1 MPTAKKIETLMK
13 ESIEDR
19 KNIHKIMNKQFKI
32 NTKEHVDIKNLLLSM
47 NSIKLNG
54 NDERF
59 TLEESLRIL
68 YAATTELRAKKNL
81 REAFEVWKTDTVLGR
96 LFSKKSGKWIIGL
109 LIFCTLFPLLHS
121 LGFITISNPVELVTT
136 LIRWYKGS

>member
-1 MPTAKKIETLMK
+1 MK

-19 KNIHKIMNKQFKI
+19 KNIHKLMSKQSKI

-81 REAFEVWKTDTVLGR
+81 REAFEVWKTDTVIGR
-96 LFSKKSGKWIIGL
+96 LFNKKSGKWIIGIS
-109 LIFCTLFPLLHS
+109 IFILLFPLLHS
-121 LGFITISNPVELVTT
+121 LGFITINNPLELISIIVK
-136 LIRWYKGS
+136 WYMGN